1 MGAFSDNFYSWLD
14 RQHAAER
21 AAMDSAFKHPDGSEC
36 KATKPENCP
45 FYRKAVSVME
55 MTDNLDAN
63 RGKDANEDEGDNLSP
78 STREEKLETFEKYRK
93 EALSGK
99 YAHYLDG
106 YLDDYDE
113 ISEEFNLALEEDNTE
128 RQEALLKSI
137 KESAR
142 SANSDEDWGE
152 YELKEKH
159 SNLRAKRNS
168 AFKALKG
175 FGRDDGT
182 YDLETV
188 KPKHYDSGYSV
199 SFQEETTEEEGSPAY
214 KTNEQ
219 YDRIVVA
226 LSRELNASPDL
237 GVFSEPELSF
247 HVDSLDK
254 ALEVAR
260 RHNQVSIWDW
270 SASKEIPNK
279 DFVGQL
285 HYRDRDNHNTKRYHT
300 HKTNP
305 SST

>member
-14 RQHAAER
+14 RQHAEER
-21 AAMDSAFKHPDGSEC
+21 AAMDESVGYKHPDGSPC
-36 KATKPENCP
+36 KAKNIENCP
-45 FYRKAVSVME
+45 FYKKDIQEAEEIDDLSKTSEVS
-55 MTDNLDAN
+55 
-63 RGKDANEDEGDNLSP
+63 
-78 STREEKLETFEKYRK
+78 REEKLETFEKYRK

-106 YLDDYDE
+106 YIDDYDE
-113 ISEEFNLALEEDNTE
+113 ISEEFNLALEEDDTE
-128 RQEALLKSI
+128 TQEALLKSI

-159 SNLRAKRNS
+159 LRAKRNG

-285 HYRDRDNHNTKRYHT
+285 HYRDRDNHNTKRYHK